1 VAQREVVSARPDLFR
16 PAPPT
21 VNAHGPLFG
30 SAEYSTD
37 VIPIL
42 DLQTHTV
49 SEFVAP
55 VRDSDTP

>member
-1 VAQREVVSARPDLFR
+1 
-16 PAPPT
+16 
-21 VNAHGPLFG
+21 
-30 SAEYSTD
+30 